1 MQDDLQSGPLIS
13 VGIPFFN
20 AEKFLADA
28 IESVFNQSYKNWQ
41 LILLDDGSTDNS
53 LEIAKH
59 FSQKDSRVTI
69 VTDGKNKGLA
79 ARLNELVQ
87 LSNGTYVARMDAD
100 DIMHPNRLKRQIAI
114 LESRPAIDVLGTNA
128 YVIDEDNLVFG
139 CRYKENNGLQEVES
153 FIHPTIMAK
162 KQWFIDN
169 PYDEKA
175 IRIED
180 AELWYRTKNKNNF
193 MIINKP
199 LLFYR
204 EFGGEYYK
212 KYFAASK
219 CKNYILSKYY
229 KDKYW
234 EKFFLEHF
242 IKGSIYWMS
251 SRFNFEQK
259 FINRRNAII
268 FSSKK
273 TIKDL
278 I

>member
-1 MQDDLQSGPLIS
+1 MQADKDLIS

-20 AEKFLADA
+20 AEKFLSKA
-28 IESVFNQSYKNWQ
+28 IESVISQSYDNWE
-41 LILLDDGSTDNS
+41 LLLLDDGSNDGS
-53 LEIAKH
+53 LEIAKRFEQQDNRIKV
-59 FSQKDSRVTI
+59 FS
-69 VTDGKNKGLA
+69 DGKNKGLG
-79 ARLNELVQ
+79 ARLNELAA
-87 LSNGTYVARMDAD
+87 LSKGEYIARMDAD
-100 DIMHPNRLKRQIAI
+100 DIMHPKRLETQLQI
-114 LESRPAIDVLGTNA
+114 LKDNPNIDVLGTNA
-128 YVIDEDNLVFG
+128 YVIDENDLVFG
-139 CRYKENNGLQEVES
+139 MRYRENSGLIKVEH

-162 KQWFIDN
+162 KQWFVDN

-193 MIINKP
+193 MIINEP

-212 KYFAASK
+212 KYFLASK

-229 KDKYW
+229 KDRYW
-234 EKFFLEHF
+234 KNFFLEHF
-242 IKGSIYWMS
+242 IKGSIFWMS
-251 SRFNFEQK
+251 SRFNLEQE

-268 FSSKK
+268 FLSKK